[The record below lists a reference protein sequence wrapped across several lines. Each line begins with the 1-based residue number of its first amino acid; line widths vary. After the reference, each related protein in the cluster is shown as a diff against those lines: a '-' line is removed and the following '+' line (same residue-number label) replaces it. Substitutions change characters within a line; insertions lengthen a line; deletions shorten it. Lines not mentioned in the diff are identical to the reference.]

1 MTTPD
6 KTPEEWRALLASK
19 GAEPLAFEVTRHADT
34 ERAFTGRYEDHWAKG
49 NYSCICCDAL
59 LFDASTKFDSGCGW
73 PSFYQSALPGAIE
86 ERVDRAHGMVR
97 TETVCANCGAHLG
110 HVFSDGPAPTGLRYC
125 MNSAALQFEPKDQV

>member
-1 MTTPD
+1 MTTPH

-19 GAEPLAFEVTRHADT
+19 VAEPLAFEVTRHAAT